1 MAVCRWIFFVY
12 ICPFLMKKWSRG
24 NKRVNKGIMKCVRF
38 LCVFLFS
45 ALSALGA
52 EERDSVKIYF
62 RQGSYDLDHSLRENR
77 VALRKI
83 LDRLEKGESYRV
95 QRVLII
101 GGASPEGEEDVNKQL
116 SGLRAKEVADYFNR
130 RGLFRNLPEE
140 IVALGSDWEGLFSL
154 VLREKQIPHH
164 KDLIHLVL
172 NGGGKRARGET

>member
-1 MAVCRWIFFVY
+1 
-12 ICPFLMKKWSRG
+12 MKKWSRG
-24 NKRVNKGIMKCVRF
+24 NKRVNKGIMKSVRF

-77 VALRKI
+77 VALQKM

-101 GGASPEGEEDVNKQL
+101 GGASPEGEENVNRQL
-116 SGLRAKEVADYFNR
+116 AELRAREVADYFKR
-130 RGLFRNLPEE
+130 RGLFGNLPQK
-140 IVALGSDWEGLFSL
+140 VVVLGSDWEGLFSL
-154 VLREKQIPHH
+154 VSRDDQIPFRN
-164 KDLIHLVL
+164 KLINLIL
-172 NGGGKRARGET
+172 NGGGRSRRNIRTLAMFARGNSL